1 MKTTQTE
8 KHFLN
13 LAGEYGVCSELAKRN
28 ITASITY
35 GNHKS
40 ADVLIINAET
50 KKVLVLEVK
59 TTRSKK
65 IVTGFFQKFKTENTI
80 HPNFWIF
87 VLIDKNNIS
96 RYFILSHLELAEVQ
110 KKRNGMTKWSY
121 INGVDNVLLENFEN
135 FENCWDK
142 ILKSYSVL

>member
-1 MKTTQTE
+1 LVE
-8 KHFLN
+8 KLD
-13 LAGEYGVCSELAKRN
+13 ES
-28 ITASITY
+28 
-35 GNHKS
+35 
-40 ADVLIINAET
+40 DVLGP
-50 KKVLVLEVK
+50 EVK